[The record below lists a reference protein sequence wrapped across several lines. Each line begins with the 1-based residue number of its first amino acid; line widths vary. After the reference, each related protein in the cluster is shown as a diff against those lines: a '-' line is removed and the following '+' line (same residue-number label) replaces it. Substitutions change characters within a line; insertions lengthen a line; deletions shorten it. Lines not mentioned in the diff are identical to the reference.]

1 MQAIFIIFT
10 IILSVLVA
18 LLTHLSYLI
27 CRLCALP
34 WHCHI
39 AYKPFGWATL
49 ILVLVTILTIL
60 YGNKIGRFRHQV
72 KELEFSHTDVPE
84 AFDGYRIVHISDIHL
99 DSWQGHQ
106 KQLRK
111 RMEEINALDPDLVC
125 FTGDLVSMSADETA
139 PNKDVLSTL
148 KAKDGIVSVLG
159 NHDYLPYSRNLDKE
173 QRESEIARIIDFE
186 RNGLGWKLLLNEN
199 VIISKG
205 SDSLMVAGCENQSV
219 GAHSVVTR
227 GDLAKA
233 IAPADKSIFRILLS
247 HDPSQW
253 RKEVVGQTDIPLT
266 LSGHTHA
273 MQFRLFGW
281 TPSKWLYP
289 ECDGLYTEGG
299 QSLYVNIGLGGTA
312 PLRIGARPEMTLI
325 TLKHKD

>member
-1 MQAIFIIFT
+1 MTAIFLLFSLFLSII
-10 IILSVLVA
+10 VA
-18 LLTHLSYLI
+18 TLTNITYLL

-34 WHCHI
+34 WHHHI
-39 AYKPFGWATL
+39 AYRPFGIA
-49 ILVLVTILTIL
+49 TILLVCLTIAIII

-72 KELEFSHTDVPE
+72 RELSFAHKDVPA

-99 DSWQGHQ
+99 DSWNGHS

-111 RMEEINALDPDLVC
+111 RMEEINALCPDLIC
-125 FTGDLVSMSADETA
+125 FTGDLVSMSSSETA
-139 PNKDVLSTL
+139 PNKESLSL
-148 KAKDGIVSVLG
+148 IHASDGIISVLG
-159 NHDYLPYSRNLDKE
+159 NHDYLPYARNKN
-173 QRESEIARIIDFE
+173 REERDREVAEIIDFE
-186 RNGLGWKLLLNEN
+186 RNELGWNLLLNEN
-199 VIISKG
+199 VILHRG
-205 SDSLMVAGCENQSV
+205 GDSLMVAGCENQSV
-219 GAHSVVTR
+219 GAHPVVAR

-233 IAPADKSIFRILLS
+233 TALDCKGIFTILLS

-253 RKEVVGQTDIPLT
+253 RKEVIAKTNIPLT

-289 ECDGLYTEGG
+289 ECDGLYTEGD

-312 PLRIGARPEMTLI
+312 PLRIGARPEITLI
-325 TLKHKD
+325 TLKKQ